1 MIESANWVATA
12 LLIRDGRVLVVGNDY
27 EPGQA
32 LRWTLPGGAVEPGE
46 SLLAAATR
54 EVREETGLDVTAWRG
69 LAYVC
74 QVRWSEPSEH
84 FMVHCFL
91 ADDWRG
97 ELRPADPDG
106 LCKLAEFLPERQAL
120 ERVWQPAR
128 YPLRGWLASDRNRTL
143 FYVTQARNFGDEG
156 SIECIG

>member
-1 MIESANWVATA
+1 MIESANLVATA

-46 SLLAAATR
+46 SLLAAAAH

-74 QVRWSEPSEH
+74 QV
-84 FMVHCFL
+84 
-91 ADDWRG
+91 
-97 ELRPADPDG
+97 RPADPDG

-156 SIECIG
+156 SIECVG